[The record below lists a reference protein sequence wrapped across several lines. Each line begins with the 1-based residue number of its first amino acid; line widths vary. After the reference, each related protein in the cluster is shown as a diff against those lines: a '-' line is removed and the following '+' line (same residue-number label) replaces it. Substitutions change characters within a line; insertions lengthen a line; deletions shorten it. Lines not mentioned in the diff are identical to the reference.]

1 MNGDLVNR
9 ALLKVGNPN
18 ILVNIISQRVR
29 QLNSGMG
36 GSSRPLVVCDEKT
49 GIADIA
55 LLEIIEGK
63 MGWTVPDL
71 VPPPA
76 RKKRRLRR

>member
-1 MNGDLVNR
+1 MNGELVNK
-9 ALLKVGNPN
+9 ALVIVGNPN
-18 ILVNIISQRVR
+18 ILVNIVSQRVR

-36 GSSRPLVVCDEKT
+36 GSSRPLVICDEKM

-63 MGWTVPDL
+63 MGWTIPEL
-71 VPPPA
+71 APPV
-76 RKKRRLRR
+76 RKKRRIRR